1 MIWYWEQIDRSCL
14 FGIITLFFL
23 FPVVLENHAP
33 MFIQYS
39 TVRALCLREREMIGW
54 IGLVCEGLLLF
65 VPMEQQP
72 RFHGVPSPRHLQP
85 KVGYPCKNNNLV

>member
-1 MIWYWEQIDRSCL
+1 ML
-14 FGIITLFFL
+14 
-23 FPVVLENHAP
+23 
-33 MFIQYS
+33 
-39 TVRALCLREREMIGW
+39 EREMIGW